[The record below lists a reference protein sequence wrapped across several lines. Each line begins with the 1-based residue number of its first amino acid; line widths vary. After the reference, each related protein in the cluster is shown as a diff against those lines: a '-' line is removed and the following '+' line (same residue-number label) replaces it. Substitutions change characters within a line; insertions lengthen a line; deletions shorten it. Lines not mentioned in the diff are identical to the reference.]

1 MSYNIAFFAD
11 THIGYSAKV
20 KSNERGVNIRVQ
32 DGYDALKEIARQIL
46 KQNDIEQIHAVV
58 VGGDLFHTSKPTP
71 RDVLLVQEVLRVI
84 ADRGIQI
91 YILAGN
97 HDATDERAQ
106 VAAVAPI
113 NDPKRGIHALYH
125 PYKAYDLEDGIVLHA
140 VSHHGLKKDEVPSVQ
155 AVEGKINIFTT
166 HGAAFDPKN
175 KTLMNCESSPR
186 EQIIP
191 VEMIVDENFSM
202 KLLGHYHSR
211 YPVGGEVLNAWYSG
225 STVRRG
231 FSDAPGARGWLLVKL
246 DDDGR
251 NTVQPFDIKQ
261 RPQYDLPPIDANGL
275 TASEVMDK
283 LQVNIETTMD
293 ADSAPIVRQKLL
305 NVTSGIR
312 QGLDMDHITELTK
325 HMLYWDLSRKAP
337 ERESVLKDGK
347 ESRASLE
354 RRGGLN
360 LLSSFK
366 DWIKAEAEQV
376 PEEYRD
382 YVVKD
387 AEKYIKEARNANLEK
402 GHSH

>member
-20 KSNERGVNIRVQ
+20 KSNARGINIRVQ

-46 KQNDIEQIHAVV
+46 AQHEIEPINAVV
-58 VGGDLFHTSKPTP
+58 VGGDLFHGSKPTP
-71 RDVLLVQEVLRVI
+71 RDILLVQEVFRVV
-84 ADRGIQI
+84 ADRGIEV

-97 HDATDERAQ
+97 HDATDERAH

-125 PYKAYDLEDGIVLHA
+125 PYRTYDLEDGIVLHA
-140 VSHHGLKKDEVPSVQ
+140 VSHHGLKKDEVPTVE

-191 VEMIVDENFSM
+191 VDMIVDDNFAM

-211 YPVGGEVLNAWYSG
+211 YPVGGEILNAWYSG

-231 FSDAPGARGWLLVKL
+231 FSDAAGARGWLLIRL
-246 DDDGR
+246 DDGGR
-251 NTVQPFDIKQ
+251 NTVTPFDIKQ
-261 RPQYDLPPIDANGL
+261 RSQYDLAPIDAEGL
-275 TASEVMDK
+275 TASEVMDQ
-283 LQVNIETTMD
+283 LEINIGTTLE
-293 ADSAPIVRQKLL
+293 ADDSPIVRQKLL
-305 NVTSGIR
+305 NVTAGVR
-312 QGLDMDHITELTK
+312 QGLDMDHINELTK

-337 ERESVLKDGK
+337 ERESILQDGK
-347 ESRASLE
+347 ENRASLE
-354 RRGGLN
+354 KRGSLN

-387 AEKYIKEARNANLEK
+387 AERYIKEARNASLEK
-402 GHSH
+402 GNN

>member
-11 THIGYSAKV
+11 AHIGYSAKV
-20 KSNERGVNIRVQ
+20 RSTERGVNVRVQ

-46 KQNDIEQIHAVV
+46 RQNDKEPINAVV
-58 VGGDLFHTSKPTP
+58 IGGDLFHTSKPTP
-71 RDVLLVQEVLRVI
+71 RDILVAQEVLRVI
-84 ADRGIQI
+84 ADRGIQV
-91 YILAGN
+91 YVLAGN
-97 HDATDERAQ
+97 HDATDERAH

-125 PYKAYDLEDGIVLHA
+125 PYKAYDLTDGIILHA
-140 VSHHGLKKDEVPSVQ
+140 VSHHGLKKDEVPAVES
-155 AVEGKINIFTT
+155 VEGKINIFTT

-191 VEMIVDENFSM
+191 VEMIVDDNFAM

-225 STVRRG
+225 STIRRG
-231 FSDAPGARGWLLVKL
+231 FSDAPGPRGWLLVKL

-251 NTVQPFDIKQ
+251 NIVQPFDIKQ
-261 RPQYDLPPIDANGL
+261 RPQYDLTPIDAEGL
-275 TASEVMDK
+275 TASDVMDRLK
-283 LQVNIETTMD
+283 TNIETTLE
-293 ADSAPIVRQKLL
+293 AESAPIVRQKLI
-305 NVTSGIR
+305 NVTAGVR
-312 QGLDMDHITELTK
+312 QGIDMDHIHELTK

-337 ERESVLKDGK
+337 ERESVLVDGK
-347 ESRASLE
+347 ENRASLE
-354 RRGGLN
+354 RRGGIN

-366 DWIKAEAEQV
+366 DWIKSEAEQV

-387 AEKYIKEARNANLEK
+387 AERYIKEARNANLEK
-402 GHSH
+402 GQNQ